1 MIAVGDVLN
10 ETYEVIGEIG
20 QGGTGVVYLAYH
32 RRLQKQVVIKKI
44 REDFVGKIY
53 ERAEAD
59 LLKSLYGNGLCG
71 RISTFLL
78 CGRRSEIF
86 SKTDSDLAAS
96 ALPGA
101 GISPS
106 PESSG
111 HP

>member
-59 LLKSLYGNGLCG
+59 LLKSLHHEYLPQVYDFVQTGH
-71 RISTFLL
+71 TVYTLL
-78 CGRRSEIF
+78 DYVE
-86 SKTDSDLAAS
+86 
-96 ALPGA
+96 
-101 GISPS
+101 
-106 PESSG
+106 
-111 HP
+111 